1 LGPELGEALGLEA
14 VQHHHDPHRHLL
26 VVLVGWRHGD
36 PCTFLQRS
44 GRARE
49 VVVGGQALHQLGE
62 VGAGE
67 LPLEGRGRLLVA
79 ALEGEQ
85 PLLDG
90 SKAGEVVGGQ
100 EFPLDHR
107 EYELDLVQ
115 PRGVDG
121 GVDQVR
127 RGQSWAR
134 RLTEAMPR
142 CELPLSTTQNTCRA
156 EAYGS
161 LAII

>member
-67 LPLEGRGRLLVA
+67 LPLEGGGRLLVA

-90 SKAGEVVGGQ
+90 SKAGKS
-100 EFPLDHR
+100 L
-107 EYELDLVQ
+107 
-115 PRGVDG
+115 GVRSFRWITENTSSTWFNHEEWT
-121 GVDQVR
+121 GVWTSCA